1 MRFMAVN
8 KKRSSR
14 TGRDDRFIPRR
25 LNILFGL
32 VILLFTILIARLADM
47 QIVNS
52 DFYTNK
58 LATVSKKIIS
68 TSSVRGQIYDAKGT
82 PLVEN
87 RVEQVV
93 AFTRSNKIS
102 AQEMK
107 EIANKL
113 LQWVGVSE
121 VDLSKRDK
129 ADYYLAD
136 QEVYRSVVEGLPD
149 DKRYDADGNNLS
161 ESIVYSNAVDSLTDE
176 QLVYSEEESKAIE
189 LFTQMNAAAYFE
201 TVNLVTNALTA
212 EQVAQIAAHEEELPG
227 ISTTNSWNREVL
239 STSLGSIIGTVTSQ
253 KAGLPE
259 EDAEEY
265 LAKGY
270 LPNDR
275 VGTAYLEKQYEEVL
289 QGQREKK
296 EINLDRNG
304 NVESITTIQEGSKGN
319 NIKLTIDLAF
329 QDGVN
334 AILKRHFDSE
344 LATGSALY
352 SDGIYAV
359 ALEPSTGAV
368 LAMSGYSHAKG
379 TGEVKEDALG
389 TITSVFVPGSIVK
402 GATISAG
409 WENGVIQ
416 GNQVV
421 LDEPIQ
427 FAGSAPIKSWYAAY
441 GNYSISATDALEF
454 SSNVYMVKIAL
465 GLLGQSYTP
474 GMYLNDGE
482 VLEQAMSKLRTTFG
496 EYGLGSATGIDLPLE
511 STGFLPEDYSAANFI
526 TNAFGQFDNYTPMQ
540 MAQYAATVA
549 NGGTRISPHLVEG
562 IYGNNDQGGLGELI
576 ETVTGKE
583 MNKVN
588 ISAEEMALVQQGFYQ
603 VVNGSGSLI
612 TGRSIGIGA
621 AVPISAKTGTAE
633 TFVTTSSG
641 SVVEAVNTNIVA
653 YAPSTNP
660 KIAVAVVLPT
670 LTNLNSSTSKTIVTE
685 IINLYHSLY
694 PMN

>member
-1 MRFMAVN
+1 MN

-14 TGRDDRFIPRR
+14 PGRDDRFIPRR

-58 LATVSKKIIS
+58 LATASKKIIS

-270 LPNDR
+270 SPNDR

-359 ALEPSTGAV
+359 ALNPSTGAV